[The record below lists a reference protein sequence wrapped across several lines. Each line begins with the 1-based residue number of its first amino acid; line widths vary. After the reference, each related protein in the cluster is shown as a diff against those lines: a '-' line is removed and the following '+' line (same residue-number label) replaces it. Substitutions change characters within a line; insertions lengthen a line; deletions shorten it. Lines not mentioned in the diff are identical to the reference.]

1 MNKFMISK
9 FKSVCQETGKVISK
23 GEYILYDT
31 ASRKAYSSQSKK
43 YQSEQEC
50 VQTAAYIQA
59 QEDAYF
65 DNFCNKY
72 GI

>member
-43 YQSEQEC
+43 YKSEQEC
-50 VQTAAYIQA
+50 VQTVAYIQA